1 MKFLKSNFSFVLI
14 LTAIISLQACKAKK
28 KIVQEPPPP
37 AENPAQPVQQ
47 TPPPP
52 PPAPEPQPAAPAPA
66 PADYNFSNIQ
76 FEFDSG
82 ILKTESYP
90 ILDKAAVEMKKDP
103 STTFILKGY
112 ASAEGSDEHNMQ
124 LSVDRANAVK
134 TYLVNTGVSGASLS
148 TKGFGEANPVAD
160 NSTEAGRVIN
170 RRVEIKK
177 Q

>member
-1 MKFLKSNFSFVLI
+1 MKFLRSNSLVIIILI
-14 LTAIISLQACKAKK
+14 ATISLQACKAKK
-28 KIVQEPPPP
+28 KVVE
-37 AENPAQPVQQ
+37 AAQPQPPVETPAPQVQQ

-52 PPAPEPQPAAPAPA
+52 PPQPAPAPA
-66 PADYNFSNIQ
+66 PAPDYNFANIQ

-103 STTFILKGY
+103 TATFILKGY
-112 ASAEGSDEHNMQ
+112 ASAEGTDAHNME

-134 TYLVNTGVSGASLS
+134 TYLVNTGVNGANL
-148 TKGFGEANPVAD
+148 TAKGYGEANPVAD

-170 RRVEIKK
+170 RRVELKK

>member
-1 MKFLKSNFSFVLI
+1 MKFLRSNLPVVLI
-14 LTAIISLQACKAKK
+14 LTAIITLQACKAKK
-28 KIVQEPPPP
+28 KVVQEPPPAPVETP
-37 AENPAQPVQQ
+37 APAPAPAPA
-47 TPPPP
+47 PPPP
-52 PPAPEPQPAAPAPA
+52 PPAPAPAPA
-66 PADYNFSNIQ
+66 PNYNFSNIQ

-103 STTFILKGY
+103 SAMFILKGY
-112 ASAEGSDEHNMQ
+112 ASAEGSDAHNME

-134 TYLVNTGVSGASLS
+134 TYLVNTGVSGANL
-148 TKGFGEANPVAD
+148 TAKGYGEADPIAD
-160 NSTEAGRVIN
+160 NSSESGRVVN